1 MAQGITFQP
10 IYGHSV
16 LMESEH
22 QQPVSKHRRQP
33 VPSEER
39 SVVERLVPVWLEET
53 ARHDSSAAR
62 EARAGWERGLLS
74 DEAAV
79 NLAHWV
85 TARVTDTGFNEDES
99 PQVESPVR
107 ITPADK
113 ETVHRWLRGQGHTI

>member
-1 MAQGITFQP
+1 
-10 IYGHSV
+10 
-16 LMESEH
+16 MESKH
-22 QQPVSKHRRQP
+22 QQPVSQRQRQP

-62 EARAGWERGLLS
+62 EARAGWEQGRLS
-74 DEAAV
+74 DEAAA

-85 TARVTDTGFNEDES
+85 TARVTDTGFNEDEG
-99 PQVESPVR
+99 PHAEGPVR

-113 ETVHRWLRGQGHTI
+113 ETVHRWLTAQGHTI